1 MIHTSDDCV
10 SLSMFFVSFRESGNI
25 RALVGLLWVTSVLID
40 GDWYVCCQSDQSEQ
54 QAQLPCK
61 DKNNL
66 TAEERT
72 IIAELKNHSKVSAF
86 LL

>member
-1 MIHTSDDCV
+1 
-10 SLSMFFVSFRESGNI
+10 MFFVSFRESGNI